1 MSEEQDKLP
10 DEEKGPRCGERLAAA
25 REELQISIVEIAKEL
40 HLDEQKVQAL
50 EANDF
55 EPLGAPVFAKGHLK
69 KYAQLVKVD
78 IDDILFDYHKMTRSE
93 GPPPVVS
100 TRKAPKLPASPTP
113 WIATAVI
120 LLVVAA
126 VAVWFFVL
134 RPEMTII
141 PPDAEPVAPPADR
154 LLEDTADAVERDAGA
169 ERPNP
174 SAVLTD
180 AAALPDTV
188 DDTAEEDTAEPE
200 SADASPEAVP
210 VATPAPARVAE
221 PGQLALTLTF
231 VGDCWTEISDGN
243 GRRLF
248 FDLGRAGRTVNV
260 SGAAPFSV
268 LLGNADNVRL
278 ALNGASIPVPDDDRR
293 GQTARFTLAAP

>member
-55 EPLGAPVFAKGHLK
+55 APLGAPVFAKGHLR

-78 IDDILFDYHKMTRSE
+78 IDDILFDYHRMTRSE

-100 TRKAPKLPASPTP
+100 NRKAPKLPASPTP
-113 WIATAVI
+113 WIAAAVI

-141 PPDAEPVAPPADR
+141 PPDAEPVAPPAER
-154 LLEDTADAVERDAGA
+154 LLEDTADAVEREEAA
-169 ERPNP
+169 ERPDP
-174 SAVLTD
+174 SAVLTEAAAVPGAVEPATVEPD
-180 AAALPDTV
+180 AAD
-188 DDTAEEDTAEPE
+188 
-200 SADASPEAVP
+200 SSPEATP
-210 VATPAPARVAE
+210 VATPAPAQTAE

-248 FDLGRAGRTVNV
+248 FDLGRTGRTVNV